1 MGLYIFA
8 TKKFCNQLESKML
21 AYENSSLYFENDN
34 NNSFSG
40 ILTLIIMN
48 SIKITT
54 FYVTLMDTLQTYNAR
69 EITIY
74 SLDPYENLKTLRNL
88 LLNSMEPFYEEI
100 SRS

>member
-1 MGLYIFA
+1 
-8 TKKFCNQLESKML
+8 
-21 AYENSSLYFENDN
+21 
-34 NNSFSG
+34 
-40 ILTLIIMN
+40 MN

-100 SRS
+100 SRSWQRESQKKLLEMALEMLASRGLSIYWW